1 MSGCITEK
9 HNRFH
14 IVRLE
19 FAKTLPQKFL
29 PINIIY
35 KPVSKY
41 TKIINCYFSS
51 KLNLAFRSTFNENS
65 KIRHNTAF
73 QCHYCL
79 NWYGRKDKF
88 DQHLNC
94 CVGKPGCVYNFN
106 PNLGGR
112 GNFTLHWFSLNNSKM
127 VKAVT
132 QAVTHFAAPSNILSE
147 TFWPN
152 LASIARPS
160 LQILGKTL
168 KVVFPISGF
177 LINPL

>member
-1 MSGCITEK
+1 MDLDILTFENQCHQLNHILNIKNLFLRVFELKKNFVNFLSKTQIKNVIREFSGCITEK

-19 FAKTLPQKFL
+19 FAKKLSQKFL
-29 PINIIY
+29 PIDINY

-41 TKIINCYFSS
+41 TKIINCYFST

-73 QCHYCL
+73 QCYYCL

-94 CVGKPGCVYNFN
+94 YVGKLGYVYNFN

-112 GNFTLHWFSLNNSKM
+112 GNFTLQL
-127 VKAVT
+127 
-132 QAVTHFAAPSNILSE
+132 
-147 TFWPN
+147 
-152 LASIARPS
+152 
-160 LQILGKTL
+160 
-168 KVVFPISGF
+168 VFP
-177 LINPL
+177 